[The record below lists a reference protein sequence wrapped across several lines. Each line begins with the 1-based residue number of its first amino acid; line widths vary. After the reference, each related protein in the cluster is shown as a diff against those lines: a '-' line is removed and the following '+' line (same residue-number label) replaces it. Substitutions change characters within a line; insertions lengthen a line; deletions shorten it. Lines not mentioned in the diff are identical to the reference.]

1 MVTHTGAVHHLV
13 SMTGIK
19 PERVFVD
26 KGYQGHGH
34 PAPDKVHVAGRIPK
48 RAKRPF
54 RKLLPRRS
62 MIETAIA
69 HMKSGHQLELN
80 FLNGKEGD
88 RIDDQMA
95 PAGYN
100 HAKLL
105 RALGWLEKIA
115 TPWRDYVL
123 PLAGVI
129 LDRWMNRF
137 LPRIIAF

>member
-1 MVTHTGAVHHLV
+1 
-13 SMTGIK
+13 
-19 PERVFVD
+19 
-26 KGYQGHGH
+26 
-34 PAPDKVHVAGRIPK
+34 
-48 RAKRPF
+48 
-54 RKLLPRRS
+54 
-62 MIETAIA
+62 
-69 HMKSGHQLELN
+69 MKSGHQLELN

-100 HAKLL
+100 QAKLL